1 MDWGPLAEA
10 GCTAGLLRPSQSH
23 RAGAD
28 CSERLPGQSARANTP
43 ALPPSCPPASCQC
56 FLWPESGWKLGDMVA

>member
-28 CSERLPGQSARANTP
+28 CSERLPGQSGRANTP
-43 ALPPSCPPASCQC
+43 ALPPACPPALLPPASA
-56 FLWPESGWKLGDMVA
+56 FSGLSLAGS